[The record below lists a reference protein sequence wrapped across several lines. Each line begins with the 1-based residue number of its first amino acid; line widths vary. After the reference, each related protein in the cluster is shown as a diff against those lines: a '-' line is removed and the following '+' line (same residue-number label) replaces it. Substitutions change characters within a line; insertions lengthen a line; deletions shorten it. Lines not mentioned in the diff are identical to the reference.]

1 VEDGRVGVLRSR
13 IRYTNSKN
21 KQVLSPEVN
30 LSLGKGIEVNSKIFV
45 TGFDLVDDDMS
56 FLYLDEEKN
65 EFEFIELQDPS
76 QSDFQEL
83 LLVDGKVI
91 TIGNPHFSRFDDE
104 EKREEKKNK
113 ISLTS
118 IDPTSLEVKE
128 EIFEAER
135 VLTAYPIKNHFR
147 FVTSDHRLLEYTSDL
162 RLISEK
168 DLSDTDFVN
177 LYSDTSL
184 TVQEVRY
191 TNDKVV
197 VLATPAKASTKEV
210 GIIVEFDAETLEV
223 KKRITIPLSEKTEW
237 KTDSTDLLLIDHP

>member
-1 VEDGRVGVLRSR
+1 
-13 IRYTNSKN
+13 
-21 KQVLSPEVN
+21 
-30 LSLGKGIEVNSKIFV
+30 
-45 TGFDLVDDDMS
+45 
-56 FLYLDEEKN
+56 
-65 EFEFIELQDPS
+65 
-76 QSDFQEL
+76 
-83 LLVDGKVI
+83 
-91 TIGNPHFSRFDDE
+91 
-104 EKREEKKNK
+104 
-113 ISLTS
+113 
-118 IDPTSLEVKE
+118 
-128 EIFEAER
+128 
-135 VLTAYPIKNHFR
+135 
-147 FVTSDHRLLEYTSDL
+147 LLEYTSDL